1 MKLKILFTLLF
12 LALLSSCYSEKCNCP
27 LDDEI
32 LKENI
37 ESFKELE
44 KSEWNELRA
53 ENYKTFKTDTYRLT
67 IYPTWTN
74 AEISEYKLENS
85 WGDPKISIN
94 RYERILDGEKTHL
107 KKIGQGKEIALSE
120 NDWNQFDN
128 LVTEQCFWT
137 MPVRSKDMYLDG
149 TGWVLEVKKGKSN
162 SCSNRD
168 YHIVSRAANSP
179 KYFELCDRLLK
190 LANSSKK
197 EQDSLLYKSWTSD

>member
-1 MKLKILFTLLF
+1 MLTLITG
-12 LALLSSCYSEKCNCP
+12 CYSEKCNCE
-27 LDDEI
+27 LNNEI
-32 LKENI
+32 IEENNQSLI
-37 ESFKELE
+37 EIE
-44 KSEWNELRA
+44 KSDWNELRV
-53 ENYKTFKTDTYRLT
+53 ENYQTFKTDTYRLT

-74 AEISEYKLENS
+74 AEIYEYKMVNG
-85 WGDPKISIN
+85 WGDPKISIT

-107 KKIGQGKEIALSE
+107 QKIGQTEQISLSE

-128 LVTEQCFWT
+128 LVVKQCFWT
-137 MPVRSKDMYLDG
+137 MPIRSNSQYLDG
-149 TGWVLEVKKGKSN
+149 TSWILEVKKGKTN

-168 YHIVSRAANSP
+168 YHIVSRTADSP